1 VTFSPRFAA
10 FAAVAGALI
19 GIALT
24 PFMAAVWVYDPPAN
38 YWWANGS
45 WVLRTFGPTLESA
58 GALAV
63 GFGIFENGSYEV
75 YGKGFFL
82 VYLGM
87 VPVVKLVH
95 GLNAGSEKAGGLEK
109 WSWRVMYVAL
119 LVAALGDFTSYWG
132 ISLPGSLGETLW
144 GAGFGVE
151 ILAFLVMIVAVTV
164 YGVVSLR
171 LRVIPIW
178 ASSLLI
184 ATIPIALSGLIATQY
199 VPNAL
204 VVPLSLVWAAISL
217 WLVRQPSR
225 ALSGVA

>member
-1 VTFSPRFAA
+1 MVRVVSFSPRFAA
-10 FAAVAGALI
+10 FAAIAGALI

-24 PFMAAVWVYDPPAN
+24 PFMAAVWVYDPPVN

-58 GALAV
+58 GALTV

-87 VPVVKLVH
+87 VPIVKLVH
-95 GLNAGSEKAGGLEK
+95 GLNAGSDKAGRLEK

-144 GAGFGVE
+144 VAGFGVE
-151 ILAFLVMIVAVTV
+151 ILAFLVMIVATTV

-178 ASSLLI
+178 ASALLI
-184 ATIPIALSGLIATQY
+184 ATIPFLSRG
-199 VPNAL
+199 
-204 VVPLSLVWAAISL
+204 
-217 WLVRQPSR
+217 WLPPSTSR
-225 ALSGVA
+225 TPWSSR